1 MNDESKKQ
9 KALLNIKEF
18 CEYLGIGETKARELL
33 KAPRNGFALKIG
45 TKWFVHKERLDE
57 WLVKQCDK
65 Y

>member
-1 MNDESKKQ
+1 MEE

-33 KAPRNGFALKIG
+33 KQPRNGYAIKIG
-45 TKWFVHKERLDE
+45 AKWYVHKNRLDV
-57 WLVKQCDK
+57 WLLNQCDK